1 MKVLVLC
8 LAAVIINGCA
18 SGRSGDGLKVE
29 QLPAPVSAE
38 AAELTIEVQG
48 KQRYAV
54 RGYPYSPDQL
64 SALLEEQDRVTPLNY
79 VLIRGG
85 TLQDL
90 VFIAGMGKRLGF
102 IILYENEGLKTLQLR

>member
-1 MKVLVLC
+1 MRFAFLL
-8 LAAVIINGCA
+8 LAVVILAGCA
-18 SGRSGDGLKVE
+18 SGKSEDGLKIK
-29 QLPAPVSAE
+29 QLAAPVAAE
-38 AAELTIEVQG
+38 AADLAIDVQG
-48 KQRYAV
+48 KQLYAV

-64 SALLEEQDRVTPLNY
+64 SALLAEQDRLTPLNY

-102 IILYENEGLKTLQLR
+102 IILYENEGLKTLELR